1 MHPFV
6 QDFLKFQS
14 VSPTAWHATASL
26 SGILTGAGFGR
37 LNEQDA
43 WSLEPGGRY
52 FVCRGGSSL
61 IAFALPSGAPRSVSI
76 TASHSDSPAFRLQ
89 HLGSQLRDAHY
100 TRLNVEKYGGSIFSS
115 WFDRPLSVAGRL
127 FFREGDGVSVRLI
140 KSSRDL
146 CVIPNVAIHMNR
158 EVNSG
163 YAYKPQVDLMPL
175 WGSADAPS
183 LLETLAEEAGIAPET
198 VVSTD
203 LQLYNRMPGLVW
215 GVEESYVSAGR
226 LDDLECAYASIRALV
241 SVQPAAHLAM
251 ACVFDNEEVG
261 SGSMQGADSSFLSDV
276 LDRIAEGLALSAEG
290 KRRMLASAFMVSADN
305 AHATHPNHPEYANA
319 TEQAWM
325 NGGIVIKHNASLKYT
340 TDGQSEGIFSEL
352 CRRAGV
358 PVQHYANRPDMAG
371 GSTLGHISQSHISV
385 TSVDVG
391 LAQLAMH
398 SAWETAGARDLPMLA
413 DALQTCLST
422 CVIQRPDGGF
432 DLL

>member
-6 QDFLKFQS
+6 QDFLSFQS
-14 VSPTAWHATASL
+14 VSPTSWHAVAAL
-26 SGILTGAGFGR
+26 SEILSRAGFTG

-43 WSLEPGGRY
+43 WSVKPGGRY

-61 IAFALPSGAPRSVSI
+61 IAFALPQEKPCSVSI
-76 TASHSDSPAFRLQ
+76 AASHSDSPAFRLQ
-89 HLGSQLRDAHY
+89 HMGALLRDAHY

-115 WFDRPLSVAGRL
+115 WFDRPLSIAGRL
-127 FFREGDGVSVRLI
+127 FVREEDGAAVRLVR
-140 KSSRDL
+140 SSRDL

-175 WGSADAPS
+175 WGGPDAPS
-183 LLETLAEEAGIAPET
+183 LLDTLAEEAGIDPGS

-203 LQLYNRMPGLVW
+203 LLLYNRIPGLVW
-215 GVEESYVSAGR
+215 GAEESYLSAGR
-226 LDDLECAYASIRALV
+226 LDDLECAYASIRALAA
-241 SVQPAAHLAM
+241 VQPAAHIAV

-261 SGSMQGADSSFLSDV
+261 SGSMQGADSTFLTDV
-276 LDRIAEGLALSAEG
+276 LDRAADGLALSAEE

-325 NGGIVIKHNASLKYT
+325 NSGIVIKHNASLKYT
-340 TDGQSEGIFSEL
+340 TDGRSEGVFSEI
-352 CRRAGV
+352 CRQKGI
-358 PVQHYANRPDMAG
+358 PVQHYANRADMAG
-371 GSTLGHISQSHISV
+371 GSTLGHISQSHLSV
-385 TSVDVG
+385 SSVDVG

-413 DALQTCLST
+413 DALEACLST
-422 CVIQRPDGGF
+422 CIVLRSDGGF
-432 DLL
+432 DLR